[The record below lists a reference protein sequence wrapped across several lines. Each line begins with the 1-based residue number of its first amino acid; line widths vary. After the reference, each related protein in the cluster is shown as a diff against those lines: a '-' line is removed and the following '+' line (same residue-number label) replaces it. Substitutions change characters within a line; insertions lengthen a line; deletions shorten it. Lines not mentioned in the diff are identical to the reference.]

1 MASGR
6 KASASIAR
14 RPGARVLMLTQAVA
28 SESAA
33 TAVAATSATTIELI
47 VAASMNGLLKNSRWL
62 ASVAIFAAANE
73 GGTWN
78 GIRLVQSRISSGAST
93 AHRK

>member
-6 KASASIAR
+6 KASASITR

-33 TAVAATSATTIELI
+33 TAVAATSATTMELM
-47 VAASMNGLLKNSRWL
+47 VAASMNGLVKNSR
-62 ASVAIFAAANE
+62 
-73 GGTWN
+73 
-78 GIRLVQSRISSGAST
+78 
-93 AHRK
+93 